1 MVETFCQRQPK
12 NKLLS
17 LNYSDEIA
25 HFIGVISKLSTLNS
39 QLQLY
44 CCTVPG
50 QK

>member
-25 HFIGVISKLSTLNS
+25 HFIGVISKHSALSH
-39 QLQLY
+39 Q
-44 CCTVPG
+44 P
-50 QK
+50 